1 MNLEVL
7 RILSHHNA
15 DEDKDFCASSPLH
28 LPAEI
33 PNRGVNIQQP

>member
-7 RILSHHNA
+7 RIISHHNA
-15 DEDKDFCASSPLH
+15 DGDMDFWAFSPLH

-33 PNRGVNIQQP
+33 PNRGANI

>member
-7 RILSHHNA
+7 RILSHHNT
-15 DEDKDFCASSPLH
+15 DGDMDFCTFPPLH

-33 PNRGVNIQQP
+33 PNRGANGQQP